1 MTKTFYPI
9 IARYILVINYK
20 IIVEI
25 IFELIRMVFVYKL
38 IKIKFIN
45 YVLLNSIYNFT
56 YKTNIYI
63 IKILQ
68 QLSLV
73 LIFYNNGVDNFFLF
87 LIH

>member
-9 IARYILVINYK
+9 IARYILVVNYK

-56 YKTNIYI
+56 HKTNIYI